1 MHRTLEQQRAKNA
14 LDKVKKLELAVQ
26 ENEITKQYA
35 DQYADYVVRVV
46 SDIRIN
52 GLGQA
57 MAQLL
62 AAAKGEQ
69 AEQQRK
75 DQPQSEYPDPH
86 VLVYR
91 NIKDWLCRD
100 HPAAPYRGKKD
111 LLEAIMEHDRYT
123 YQWAI
128 AETMA
133 WLEWH
138 KKLAVAYLK
147 LSEGE
152 KES

>member
-1 MHRTLEQQRAKNA
+1 MYQTLDQHRAKDA
-14 LDKVKKLELAVQ
+14 LEKVKELEKAVQ
-26 ENEITKQYA
+26 ENKISKKYA

-69 AEQQRK
+69 AEKQRENEPNAK
-75 DQPQSEYPDPH
+75 YPDAH
-86 VLVYR
+86 VLVYE
-91 NIKDWLCRD
+91 NIKKWLCRD
-100 HPAAPYRGKKD
+100 EPEAPYRGEED
-111 LLEAIMEHDRYT
+111 LLEAITKNSREQ

-128 AETMA
+128 SETMA

-147 LSEGE
+147 ESEGE
-152 KES
+152 KEL